1 MIDLDVHLPM
11 FQYNRDETVVKGDQ
25 VLSDGRR
32 VAVFTSNA
40 HLKPTKERKLKM
52 NEDGERDAA
61 TIHSLQKDLKESK
74 LVIYEKDKKLKKT
87 GERDAAIIHSLKK
100 DLKEKEETIKAL
112 EKKKKEYI
120 VTI

>member
-1 MIDLDVHLPM
+1 MAKKD
-11 FQYNRDETVVKGDQ
+11 
-25 VLSDGRR
+25 
-32 VAVFTSNA
+32 
-40 HLKPTKERKLKM
+40 
-52 NEDGERDAA
+52 A
-61 TIHSLQKDLKESK
+61 TIILSLEKQLKESK
-74 LVIYEKDKKLKKT
+74 LVITEKDKKMKET